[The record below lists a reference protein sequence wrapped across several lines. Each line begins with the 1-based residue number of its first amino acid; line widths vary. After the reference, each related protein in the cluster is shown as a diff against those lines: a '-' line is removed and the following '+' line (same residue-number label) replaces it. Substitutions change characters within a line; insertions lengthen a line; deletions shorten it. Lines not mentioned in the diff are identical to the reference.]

1 MKKLK
6 TKTFLSILIILTFF
20 QVTVLFIFNYQNYQD
35 TKENILQNINRMYPE
50 MPNNEKLE
58 NKDNF
63 TEGHI
68 ETEEPKRFID
78 ATIYTIKLDQNNNII
93 NIISHTMAGEVNTNI
108 KQIANNIIAT
118 KGQNTL
124 HIGNL
129 YFEKYSYNYKEDT
142 IIIIDNTKETQ
153 KLLSSLQTSI
163 ILFILLEIIIIVIS
177 NIISKWITKPVI
189 ESFNKQK
196 QFIADASHE
205 LKTPLAV
212 IMASS
217 ESINETKTNQKYL
230 NNIKLE
236 SERMN
241 SLIKNLLTLAKTEN
255 IKTEIGAEINL
266 SKVVEKQT
274 STMESLMYEKNIK
287 LTENINKD
295 IFYKIKEEDIKQ
307 VLTILLDNAIKHSLE
322 KGHITVNLY
331 QEKSNIIIE
340 VINEGLP
347 IPKGEEE
354 KIFERFYRSDKSR
367 NRNENRYGLG
377 LAIAKNIITNYKGT
391 IIAFS
396 KDNYTTFKINLKK

>member
-1 MKKLK
+1 KKKLK